1 MKPDWSQGQK
11 ASENFYVANERPLSI
26 KFELSRSNL
35 NASPDR
41 VGPKRW
47 FVRRSKSYRITYLVI
62 KFYKELISY
71 FIKSPRWD
79 FLMQMFWKVHK
90 FAPSDHD
97 PLCTVIRDTN
107 SICMQMTCRKPTF
120 FLSFLIISLFEFFV
134 YFQLPDRNGVHQSSF
149 DLILGILTRA
159 DEEDSAVSFSIR
171 ILGHGRN
178 FHCRLIFVAFQQT
191 LLNQHPCINVLTMML
206 MMMIGNFPKLHD
218 HFE

>member
-1 MKPDWSQGQK
+1 MHRNQRYQLDMYANDLSQ
-11 ASENFYVANERPLSI
+11 ADLLSI
-26 KFELSRSNL
+26 L
-35 NASPDR
+35 
-41 VGPKRW
+41 
-47 FVRRSKSYRITYLVI
+47 
-62 KFYKELISY
+62 
-71 FIKSPRWD
+71 
-79 FLMQMFWKVHK
+79 
-90 FAPSDHD
+90 
-97 PLCTVIRDTN
+97 
-107 SICMQMTCRKPTF
+107 
-120 FLSFLIISLFEFFV
+120 LIISLFEFFV

-191 LLNQHPCINVLTMML
+191 LLNQHPCINVLTTML